1 MSGEP
6 PAGSAPEETSM
17 FHRRVHAIVVGV
29 VLLAIA
35 TSMAIVIGL
44 DPTGSI
50 LQPPDDRWLAWM
62 IDIRT
67 AWLTDLAK
75 AVSFVGSVRVIAP
88 VRLAILAVL
97 AVRRRWLQAGAF
109 LGAVVTSE
117 LCTGPLKALI
127 DRPRPPDPLV
137 DTSSASFPSG
147 HAIAASVTALALVV
161 VLVPPGR
168 RRTRWTVAAALF
180 AAMVAMSRTYLAAH
194 WASDVVAG
202 AAIGTGLALLW
213 PAALELIRARVRRRS
228 S

>member
-1 MSGEP
+1 MSSEP
-6 PAGSAPEETSM
+6 PAPAETSM

-75 AVSFVGSVRVIAP
+75 AVSFLGTAVVMVP
-88 VRLAILAVL
+88 LRLAILAVL

-117 LCTGPLKALI
+117 LCIGPLKALI
-127 DRPRPPDPLV
+127 DRPRPPDPLI
-137 DTSSASFPSG
+137 DTNSASFPSG
-147 HAIAASVTALALVV
+147 HAIAASVTALGLVV

-180 AAMVAMSRTYLAAH
+180 AATMAMARTYLAAH

-202 AAIGTGLALLW
+202 AAIGTGLALVW
-213 PAALELIRARVRRRS
+213 AAALELVRARVRSRS